1 MSATSTVA
9 KVTATLVGRP
19 LATITTVLPP
29 AVTQRQTAG
38 IFDPHAPSPIEF
50 SSSDP
55 LALFIVQAFI
65 IVALSRI
72 LHFGLRY
79 ARQPR
84 VISEIVAG
92 VLLGPTAF
100 GRIPNFT
107 STIFPAVSVPYLN
120 LVANI
125 GLTLFLFLI
134 GMEIDLGLFRR
145 NAKVSTTISAISI
158 AIPFAL
164 GAAVATGVYRN
175 FIDPSKSFG
184 IFILFVGTAFSIT
197 AMPVLSRILLDEN
210 LIQTNVGVIALS
222 AGIGNDVVG
231 WLLLAL
237 AICLANAAS
246 GLIVLYTL
254 LTCIAWILVLW
265 FVGRPLLKLLGRKT
279 RSSGEWGPSQTM
291 TVSVVFAVLASA
303 WFTDKLGIHAIF
315 GAFLVGLIVPKDI
328 RSPLTEKIEDLVS
341 VLFLP
346 IYFALSGFKTDLTL
360 LNTGKMWAWTICI
373 IVVAFASKF
382 LASGGVAKAFGMT
395 WRESGAVGSLM
406 ACKGLVELIVL
417 NIGLNAGVLNLEVFA
432 MFVLMALITTFI
444 TSPLTLAFYPP
455 SYRLQLERERNS
467 LDSSEQQ
474 KSAATNSDG
483 EKALSRFAIVLE
495 QLDHFGPIMDL
506 VRLVK
511 GQSELTV
518 AHVESTASSEDGSHE
533 ADGKVAH
540 SPSAPSI
547 TGHPSK
553 AFVSLAAFRLVALTE
568 RTSALLHAASSITTL
583 LRGDVLS
590 SLLRSFA
597 AGLGIPV
604 NSRLNIISEDQYSYQ
619 VAKWVE
625 EEQSEMVVIPWSL
638 DATESNAGNG
648 KGKQSEQGDGGLV
661 EQYIR
666 NPLEGLFG
674 LHDAKGARGRSG
686 GEAAS
691 YATFARRVFAE
702 APCNVS
708 LFLET
713 EPSTTASNSSLPIY
727 NSHIVLPFHGGS
739 DDRECLRL
747 LLQLVT
753 ANPHLSATVL
763 HIVRAAE
770 PTPADLA
777 LAHTATTGSFPDEK
791 LNSATSENP
800 MFTVHGSANAT
811 DTMYPTIAREGAN
824 HGVASEAQDDILLG
838 RYFSPSPAEDDATR
852 PKDIQDVLKRITY
865 EKVSTAQPLQY
876 TLSRLSTLS
885 TSSNSTS
892 IRPLIALVGRS
903 RLDAPSH
910 TAEITH
916 LLKLHAD
923 KVQRSICVSTEV
935 RRALGDQATAC
946 VVEGSASRV
955 WVVQAKGKGGKVR
968 DL

>member
-1 MSATSTVA
+1 MSATSRVA
-9 KVTATLVGRP
+9 KVTATLVGTP
-19 LATITTVLPP
+19 LSTITTVLPP
-29 AVTQRQTAG
+29 AATQRQTAG
-38 IFDPHAPSPIEF
+38 IFDPHAPSPIAF

-65 IVALSRI
+65 IVAFSRI
-72 LHFGLRY
+72 LHLGLRY

-92 VLLGPTAF
+92 ILLGPTAF

-107 STIFPAVSVPYLN
+107 STIFPAVSIPYLS

-145 NAKVSTTISAISI
+145 NAKISTTISVASI
-158 AIPFAL
+158 ALPFAL
-164 GAAVATGVYRN
+164 GAAVAVGVYRN

-197 AMPVLSRILLDEN
+197 AMPVLSRILLDED
-210 LIQTNVGVIALS
+210 LIQTTVGVVALS
-222 AGIGNDVVG
+222 AGVGNDVVG

-237 AICLANAAS
+237 AITLSNAAS

-254 LTCIAWILVLW
+254 LTCIAWILFLW
-265 FVGRPLLKLLGRKT
+265 FIGRPLLKLLSRKT

-328 RSPLTEKIEDLVS
+328 RSPLTEKLEDLVS

-360 LNTGKMWAWTICI
+360 LNTGKMWAWTICV

-382 LASGGVAKAFGMT
+382 VSSGGVARAFGMT

-432 MFVLMALITTFI
+432 IFVMMAIISTLVTA
-444 TSPLTLAFYPP
+444 PLTLAFYPVW
-455 SYRLQLERERNS
+455 YRRQLEAERNS
-467 LDSSEQQ
+467 LTASGRDISTPSDSDE
-474 KSAATNSDG
+474 
-483 EKALSRFAIVLE
+483 EKPLSRFAIVLE
-495 QLDHFGPIMDL
+495 QVDHFGPIMDL

-511 GQSELTV
+511 GQAELTPSP
-518 AHVESTASSEDGSHE
+518 VEGSPDDTSSSDVDRKGSPPPP
-533 ADGKVAH
+533 
-540 SPSAPSI
+540 PSS
-547 TGHPSK
+547 SK
-553 AFVSLAAFRLVALTE
+553 SFVSLAAFRLVALTE
-568 RTSALLHAASSITTL
+568 RTSALLHAASPIPAL
-583 LRGDVLS
+583 LRADTLS
-590 SLLRSFA
+590 ALLRSFA

-604 NSRLNIISEDQYSYQ
+604 NSRLNILSEEQYPFQ
-619 VAKWVE
+619 VSKWVE

-638 DATESNAGNG
+638 DSQDPLGNG
-648 KGKQSEQGDGGLV
+648 KGKEIEEEDGGLV

-674 LHDAKGARGRSG
+674 LNEAKGARGRSG

-713 EPSTTASNSSLPIY
+713 APSTLASNGSLPIY
-727 NSHIVLPFHGGS
+727 NSHIFLPFHGGS
-739 DDRECLRL
+739 DDRACLRL
-747 LLQLVT
+747 LVQLVT
-753 ANPHLSATVL
+753 ANPNLSATVL
-763 HIVRAAE
+763 HVVRAPE
-770 PTPADLA
+770 PTSADLA
-777 LAHTATTGSFPDEK
+777 LSNTTSFVDEK
-791 LNSATSENP
+791 AQHTSSSSNQDNG
-800 MFTVHGSANAT
+800 MFTVHGGANAT
-811 DTMYPTIAREGAN
+811 DTLYPTLARGAGN
-824 HGVASEAQDDILLG
+824 GIESEAQDDVLLS
-838 RYFSPSPAEDDATR
+838 RYFSPPSTSESEPSRTKEVEEA
-852 PKDIQDVLKRITY
+852 LKRISY
-865 EKVSTAQPLQY
+865 EKVSTAQPIQ
-876 TLSRLSTLS
+876 TVLSRISTLS
-885 TSSNSTS
+885 NSSPN
-892 IRPLIALVGRS
+892 RPLVVLVGRS

-910 TAEITH
+910 SAEINQ
-916 LLKLHAD
+916 LLKVHTE

-955 WVVQAKGKGGKVR
+955 WVVQTKGKGGRVR
-968 DL
+968 DDI

>member
-1 MSATSTVA
+1 MSATSSVA
-9 KVTATLVGRP
+9 KVTATLVGQP

-38 IFDPHAPSPIEF
+38 IFDPHAPSPIAF

-72 LHFGLRY
+72 LHLGLRY

-100 GRIPNFT
+100 GRIPKFT
-107 STIFPAVSVPYLN
+107 STIFPAVSIPYLN

-145 NAKVSTTISAISI
+145 NAKVSTTISAVSI
-158 AIPFAL
+158 AVPFAL
-164 GAAVATGVYRN
+164 GAAVAVGVYRH
-175 FIDPSKSFG
+175 FIDQSKSFG
-184 IFILFVGTAFSIT
+184 VFILFVGTAFSIT
-197 AMPVLSRILLDEN
+197 AMPVLSRILLDED

-222 AGIGNDVVG
+222 AGVGNDVVG

-237 AICLANAAS
+237 AICLSNAAS

-254 LTCIAWILVLW
+254 LTCIAWVLVLW

-360 LNTGKMWAWTICI
+360 LNTGKMWSWTICI

-382 LASGGVAKAFGMT
+382 FSSGGVAKAFGMT
-395 WRESGAVGSLM
+395 WRESAAVGSLM

-432 MFVLMALITTFI
+432 MFVLMALITTFT
-444 TSPLTLAFYPP
+444 TSPLTLAFYPV
-455 SYRLQLERERNS
+455 SYRRQLELERNA
-467 LDSSEQQ
+467 LASSDRDT
-474 KSAATNSDG
+474 SPAASESD
-483 EKALSRFAIVLE
+483 EHKPLSRFAIVLE
-495 QLDHFGPIMDL
+495 QIDHFGPIMDL

-511 GQSELTV
+511 GQAELT
-518 AHVESTASSEDGSHE
+518 TAPDGSST
-533 ADGKVAH
+533 DVDLKG
-540 SPSAPSI
+540 SPPPPS
-547 TGHPSK
+547 TK

-568 RTSALLHAASSITTL
+568 RTSELLRAASPIAALLRA
-583 LRGDVLS
+583 DVLS

-604 NSRLNIISEDQYSYQ
+604 NSRLNILSEEQYSFQ
-619 VAKWVE
+619 VSKWVE

-638 DATESNAGNG
+638 DAQESVTSVNG
-648 KGKQSEQGDGGLV
+648 KGKEAEQEDGGLV

-674 LHDAKGARGRSG
+674 LKDARGARGRSG

-713 EPSTTASNSSLPIY
+713 APSTTASDSSLPIY
-727 NSHIVLPFHGGS
+727 NSHFVLPFHGGS
-739 DDRECLRL
+739 DDRACLRL
-747 LLQLVT
+747 LFQLVT

-763 HIVRAAE
+763 HVVRAAE

-777 LAHTATTGSFPDEK
+777 LNQTSTATSFVDEK
-791 LNSATSENP
+791 IHHHAAGSDHENA
-800 MFTVHGSANAT
+800 MFTVHGGANAT
-811 DTMYPTIAREGAN
+811 DTMYPTVAREGAAL
-824 HGVASEAQDDILLG
+824 GMESEAQDDILLS
-838 RYFSPSPAEDDATR
+838 RYFSPPSSSPDEPARTASVEEA
-852 PKDIQDVLKRITY
+852 LKRISY
-865 EKVSTAQPLQY
+865 EKVSTSQPLQFV
-876 TLSRLSTLS
+876 LSRISHLA
-885 TSSNSTS
+885 SSNAL
-892 IRPLIALVGRS
+892 RPLVTLVGRS

-910 TAEITH
+910 SAEITQ
-916 LLKLHAD
+916 LLKVHAD

-955 WVVQAKGKGGKVR
+955 WVVQTKGKGGRVR